1 MPVRVVTLVREV
13 GRALPERSTGRALH
27 RGEIVWGHR
36 LHTHICTYTRMNVHV
51 RIYAFDKCSTLYLQQ
66 QSHLTRVC
74 VFVCVMTYQ
83 VVGHQREARVQVH
96 LIECSF
102 FILLISELTLVVE
115 NLKLLRGRA
124 GHLLHFLL
132 NVPERL
138 VVCSSVAFPQKAT
151 HTHTH
156 TVIQPHIHVKS
167 HTPIPQPLHISSVST
182 AITPLSIPVPV
193 PLSTITHTHSSP
205 IHTYSHTTS
214 SSSNTA

>member
-1 MPVRVVTLVREV
+1 
-13 GRALPERSTGRALH
+13 
-27 RGEIVWGHR
+27 
-36 LHTHICTYTRMNVHV
+36 MNVHV

-156 TVIQPHIHVKS
+156 T
-167 HTPIPQPLHISSVST
+167 HTQLFN
-182 AITPLSIPVPV
+182 
-193 PLSTITHTHSSP
+193 
-205 IHTYSHTTS
+205 HTYT
-214 SSSNTA
+214 